1 MKQID
6 ISELDKEIG
15 RINKQLGFI
24 SDEIKKLEVTL
35 QDSAFLDYE
44 YKANPFGLIKW
55 GETQYGEGLVKR
67 ICVFHKDRYKPLIEC
82 PADIRWVVY
91 HHLQN
96 FVDNLIKHQKSKVT
110 NENSQDRTEKS

>member
-44 YKANPFGLIKW
+44 YKANQFGLIKW
-55 GETQYGEGLVKR
+55 GELLHGETPVKR

-82 PADIRWVVY
+82 PSDIKWVVY
-91 HHLQN
+91 HHLQD
-96 FVDNLIKHQKSKVT
+96 FVDNLIKNQKGRVR
-110 NENSQDRTEKS
+110 NENSQDRPEKS